1 MNDLLQGWTDNEM
14 LNKLKGDQ
22 GQKSSSHTLP
32 KVKYDLRDQD
42 YADKHYGKEN
52 TEPQKLPGIY
62 KTNSATAKK
71 ETKLDELDHRY
82 NIGEIDTKNEISGAN
97 PIRPE
102 SNSASRQ
109 VIGYK
114 TKQRKSAKKSHFD
127 FTKLPNGEN
136 IRCIVPDDYY
146 NNCPSMENVTN
157 YKEKQP
163 TPEAAILSVTGGVEL
178 VPLLARRRRVGARTL
193 PSSDVTRPPEDSCQ

>member
-1 MNDLLQGWTDNEM
+1 M

-42 YADKHYGKEN
+42 YEKALGKEN
-52 TEPQKLPGIY
+52 AVPDKLPGIY
-62 KTNSATAKK
+62 KPNSANARK
-71 ETKLDELDHRY
+71 ESKSFEKEHRQEY
-82 NIGEIDTKNEISGAN
+82 NIGEIDVRNEN
-97 PIRPE
+97 RDETLIRQGN
-102 SNSASRQ
+102 NSAANQ
-109 VIGYK
+109 VVGYK
-114 TKQRKSAKKSHFD
+114 TKQRCSPKKTHFD
-127 FTKLPNGEN
+127 FTRMPNGEN
-136 IRCIVPDDYY
+136 VRCIVPDDYY